1 MKKRRL
7 EIVTKEVKPEI
18 QSDSF
23 IGVGPCF
30 DNINWSNYW
39 TISPNG
45 FPGALKDGKDLKN
58 LISGIA
64 SHEGNESVA
73 LDTMAGF
80 GAGYY
85 GSGGNI
91 GVGFA
96 VGSFS
101 LNRSCYKCHP

>member
-1 MKKRRL
+1 MQKRKL
-7 EIVTKEVKPEI
+7 EITIKEVKPEI

-30 DNINWSNYW
+30 DNVNWSSYW

-45 FPGALKDGKDLKN
+45 FPDALKDGKDFKN
-58 LISGIA
+58 LISSIA
-64 SHEGNESVA
+64 SHEGNESVS
-73 LDTMAGF
+73 LDTIAGF

-91 GVGFA
+91 GAGLA

-101 LNRSCYKCHP
+101 LFRSCKPCHP